1 MSRLKNYKPELI
13 LIPLIFLLDRISKIL
28 ALNWLAGQGSIKIAP
43 FFRLT
48 YVQNTGAA
56 FGSFQGGNYI
66 LTGVSIVILLLL
78 FKWRAELIK
87 PGPLARYALIFIIA
101 GAFGNLYDRIVLGY
115 VVDYFDFIIW
125 PVFNI
130 ADSFITAGAVLL
142 GYTLVFPGKKGEQK

>member
-1 MSRLKNYKPELI
+1 VSRLKNYKPEII
-13 LIPLIFLLDRISKIL
+13 LIPLIFLLDRVSKIL
-28 ALNWLAGQGSIKIAP
+28 AVDWLAAHGSIKITP

-66 LTGVSIVILLLL
+66 LIGVSAVILLLL
-78 FKWRAELIK
+78 FKWRAEFIK
-87 PGPLARYALIFIIA
+87 TGRLARYALIFIIA

-130 ADSFITAGAVLL
+130 ADSFITVGAILL
-142 GYTLVFPGKKGEQK
+142 GWTLIFSKGEVK